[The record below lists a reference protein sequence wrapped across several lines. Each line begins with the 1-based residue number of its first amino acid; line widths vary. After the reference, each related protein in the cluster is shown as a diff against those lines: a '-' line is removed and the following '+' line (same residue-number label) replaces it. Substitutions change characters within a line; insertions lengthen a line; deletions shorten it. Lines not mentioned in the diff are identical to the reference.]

1 MWADESVFYHIY
13 PIGFCGA
20 PSFNNFVSEPRFR
33 LSKVYDWVP
42 HLKQL
47 GVNAIYFGPLMESSS
62 HGYDTKDYF
71 MVDRRLGSNEDLK
84 KLVSH
89 LHQNGIRV
97 VIDGVF
103 NHVGRDFFAFE
114 DVKQSVSYSKYCS
127 WFKLNFNSNNH
138 YDDGFCYEGW
148 DGCDDL
154 IKLVLTNPEV
164 KNHIFAAVLKWID
177 EFDIDGLRLDVA
189 HYLPLRFLHE
199 LKQICL
205 QRKKDFWLMGEM
217 VFGNYC
223 RLVNS
228 HALDSCTNYELYKGL
243 HSSCNNRNMFELSH
257 TLDRQFGNRG
267 IYNGVNLYNFLDN
280 HDVSYISSKIK
291 DSKQIKVL
299 YALLFTLPGIPS
311 IYYGSEW
318 GQKGVRSRS
327 DSEVRPY
334 FLSPKDNDISLHI
347 SWWAKYRQNNK
358 ALCYGGYQELETRRD
373 LLVFRREYKGQHIDF
388 AANIGNET
396 QKVLH
401 LEQEKLIN
409 PYEMV
414 ILSQNNMQKS

>member
-20 PSFNNFVSEPRFR
+20 PAFNNFISEPRFR
-33 LSKVYDWVP
+33 LSKICDWIP
-42 HLKQL
+42 HLKQV

-71 MVDRRLGSNEDLK
+71 MIDRRLGNNEDFK
-84 KLVSH
+84 KLVSD
-89 LHQNGIRV
+89 LHQEGFRV
-97 VIDGVF
+97 VIDAVF

-114 DVKQSVSYSKYCS
+114 DVKQNKSYSRYCS
-127 WFKLNFNSNNH
+127 WFKLNFDVNNH

-148 DGCDDL
+148 DGCDEL
-154 IKLVLTNPEV
+154 VKLVVTNPQV
-164 KNHIFAAVLKWID
+164 KNHIFEAVSKWID

-189 HYLPLRFLHE
+189 HYLPISFLHE
-199 LKQICL
+199 LKQVCL

-228 HALDSCTNYELYKGL
+228 HALNSCTNYELYKAL
-243 HSSCNNRNMFELSH
+243 HSSCNNQNMFELSH
-257 TLDRQFGNRG
+257 TLNRQFGSQGIYRG
-267 IYNGVNLYNFLDN
+267 INLYSFLDN
-280 HDVSYISSKIK
+280 HDVSYISSKVK
-291 DSKQIKVL
+291 DPRQIKVL
-299 YALLFTLPGIPS
+299 YALLMTLPGIPA

-318 GQKGVRSRS
+318 GQKGVRSRC

-334 FLSPKDNDISLHI
+334 FLEPENNDLSQHI
-347 SWWAKYRQNNK
+347 SWWAKYRQSNK
-358 ALCYGGYQELETRRD
+358 ALCYGDYQELETRRD
-373 LLVFRREYKGQHIDF
+373 LLVFRREYKGQQFDF

-401 LEQEKLIN
+401 FGQEKLIN
-409 PYEMV
+409 PYKMV
-414 ILSQNNMQKS
+414 IL